1 MAILLLLAASACVRD
16 SKRKYESL
24 KALKVRDLKRHCEC
38 HQHKE
43 SAEAFFPNIYISTFQ
58 FYR

>member
-43 SAEAFFPNIYISTFQ
+43 SAEAFQ